1 MFTDLKYNADGTID
15 LIMDHPVHG
24 LIPFTASPDDVEEHG
39 RLIYEKAVAGE
50 YGEVQPYVAP
60 EA

>member
-1 MFTDLKYNADGTID
+1 MLSNPRYNSVGTID
-15 LIMDHPVHG
+15 LTMNHPIHG
-24 LIPFTASPDDVEEHG
+24 LIPFTASPDDVEEYG